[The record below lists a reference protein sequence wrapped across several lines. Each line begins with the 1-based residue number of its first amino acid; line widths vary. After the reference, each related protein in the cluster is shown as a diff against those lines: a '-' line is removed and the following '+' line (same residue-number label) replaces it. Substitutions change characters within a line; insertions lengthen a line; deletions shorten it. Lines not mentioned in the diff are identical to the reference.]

1 MNYTFIYRKELEA
14 LYTRA
19 RRLTKEKEIE
29 LFHRRKNKMERK
41 VLFNFLDSCNDIEQ
55 EIIADKINDID
66 TCIEKL
72 NEGKDLTPYQ
82 FSIVSDILH
91 SEKRRVENS
100 GDSFVGDIALENFY
114 TDIYNGLFEETW
126 LGKPIKISGTLGFWN
141 GRKEIEPKYYK
152 DLEETFNKLLTGYD
166 NFVLEQEGDK
176 YILSLIHHDSR
187 HILELESVEEIP
199 QEEEE

>member
-1 MNYTFIYRKELEA
+1 
-14 LYTRA
+14 
-19 RRLTKEKEIE
+19 
-29 LFHRRKNKMERK
+29 MERK
-41 VLFNFLDSCNDIEQ
+41 VLFNYLDSCNDIEQ

-82 FSIVSDILH
+82 FSIVSDILDN
-91 SEKRRVENS
+91 EKRRIENS
-100 GDSFVGDIALENFY
+100 GDSIVGDISLENFY

-126 LGKPIKISGTLGFWN
+126 LGKPIKVSGSLGFWN

-176 YILSLIHHDSR
+176 YILSLIHHDNR
-187 HILELESVEEIP
+187 HILTLEKIDSIP

>member
-1 MNYTFIYRKELEA
+1 
-14 LYTRA
+14 
-19 RRLTKEKEIE
+19 
-29 LFHRRKNKMERK
+29 MERK

-100 GDSFVGDIALENFY
+100 GDSIVGDIALENFY

-126 LGKPIKISGTLGFWN
+126 LGKPIKVSGTLGFWN

-176 YILSLIHHDSR
+176 YILSLIHHDNR
-187 HILELESVEEIP
+187 HILTLELVDSTP

>member
-1 MNYTFIYRKELEA
+1 
-14 LYTRA
+14 
-19 RRLTKEKEIE
+19 
-29 LFHRRKNKMERK
+29 MERK
-41 VLFNFLDSCNDIEQ
+41 VLFNFLDTCNDIEQ

-72 NEGKDLTPYQ
+72 NKGKDLTPYL

-114 TDIYNGLFEETW
+114 IDIYNGLFEESW
-126 LGKPIKISGTLGFWN
+126 LNKPIKVSGSLGFWN

-152 DLEETFNKLLTGYD
+152 DLEETFKDLLSGYD
-166 NFVLEQEGDK
+166 NFVLEQESDK
-176 YILSLIHHDSR
+176 YILSLIHHDNR
-187 HILELESVEEIP
+187 HILDLESVESIP
-199 QEEEE
+199 QKEEE

>member
-1 MNYTFIYRKELEA
+1 
-14 LYTRA
+14 
-19 RRLTKEKEIE
+19 
-29 LFHRRKNKMERK
+29 MERK

-100 GDSFVGDIALENFY
+100 GDSIVGDIALENFY

-176 YILSLIHHDSR
+176 YILSLIHHDNS
-187 HILELESVEEIP
+187 HILTLELVDSIP

>member
-1 MNYTFIYRKELEA
+1 
-14 LYTRA
+14 
-19 RRLTKEKEIE
+19 
-29 LFHRRKNKMERK
+29 MERK

-100 GDSFVGDIALENFY
+100 GDSFVGDIALEDFY

-126 LGKPIKISGTLGFWN
+126 LGKPIKVSGTLGFWN

-152 DLEETFNKLLTGYD
+152 DLEETFNKLLSGYD
-166 NFVLEQEGDK
+166 NFVLEQVGDK
-176 YILSLIHHDSR
+176 YILSLIHHDNR
-187 HILELESVEEIP
+187 HILELEMVDSIP
-199 QEEEE
+199 QKEEE

>member
-1 MNYTFIYRKELEA
+1 
-14 LYTRA
+14 
-19 RRLTKEKEIE
+19 
-29 LFHRRKNKMERK
+29 MERK
-41 VLFNFLDSCNDIEQ
+41 VLFNYLDSCNDIEQ

-82 FSIVSDILH
+82 FNIVSDILH

-100 GDSFVGDIALENFY
+100 GDSFVGDIALEDFY

-126 LGKPIKISGTLGFWN
+126 LGKPIKVSGTLGFWN

-152 DLEETFNKLLTGYD
+152 DLEETFNKLLSGYD
-166 NFVLEQEGDK
+166 NFVLEQVGDK
-176 YILSLIHHDSR
+176 YILSLIHHDNK
-187 HILELESVEEIP
+187 HILELEMVDSIP
-199 QEEEE
+199 QKEEE